1 MDDHVQQLGERGFTW
16 VRDGLT
22 GAEEAFAAAR
32 RLVDAR
38 CVLGG
43 LGTIAVVGDFVLP
56 PVDGPATR
64 EFQTLHFDFGVP
76 LDAKVEHDIGRYTA
90 LYIPQGFGEVSSV
103 TRVVP
108 LARLLTQ
115 RAWPPQTELLARLV
129 AYGKTH
135 GAWNDDEGYLEGSFA
150 RVVEAAAGAP
160 TLPSVKL
167 EPGFLCGTEFDSLDS
182 ELRFFERHSLHV
194 DQAQIEIPLSQ
205 GELLVFDNLAVAH
218 GRRGT
223 RRPGELRQWVFG
235 ERNVGILRQRE
246 LRNQLLAAFHAPPT
260 HPVARS

>member
-1 MDDHVQQLGERGFTW
+1 MADHVQQLGERGFAW
-16 VRDGLT
+16 VRRGLM
-22 GAEEAFAAAR
+22 GAEEAFAAAKG
-32 RLVDAR
+32 LVDAR
-38 CVLGG
+38 CALGG
-43 LGTIAVVGDFVLP
+43 LGALAVVGDFVLP
-56 PVDGPATR
+56 PADGPATR
-64 EFQTLHFDFGVP
+64 DFQTLHFDFGVP
-76 LDAKVEHDIGRYTA
+76 LEPKVARDIGRYTA
-90 LYIPQGFGEVSSV
+90 LYIPQGFGEVSGV

-115 RAWPPQTELLARLV
+115 RVWPPEAELLARLV
-129 AYGKTH
+129 GYGKTH

-167 EPGFLCGTEFDSLDS
+167 EPDFLCGTEFDSLDS
-182 ELRFFERHSLHV
+182 ELRFFQRHSLRV
-194 DQAQIEIPLSQ
+194 NAVQIEIPLSP

-223 RRPGELRQWVFG
+223 RRPGELRQRVFG

-246 LRNQLLAAFHAPPT
+246 LRNQLLAAFRAPAFPT
-260 HPVARS
+260 R